1 MKTGTFAARASFAQ
15 ESMWFLEQLEHGSA
29 TYNCQLGLRL
39 TGRLDLDVL
48 ERALIALTQRHE
60 VLRTT
65 FDTSDGELLQVIH
78 DDLPWEVDLDDL
90 TGVPDPAA
98 ALKEAS
104 DVELRRQF
112 DLVNGPVGRAN
123 LFRLGETDHVLVLT
137 LDHLTCDAWS
147 MRVLH
152 RDFIALYSALCNET
166 ELPPEP
172 AIRYADFAQWQR
184 DWLLGGEMD
193 RQLGFWRD
201 TLADRPPL
209 VRLPGHRPATRQA
222 GRLIQP
228 MDAGVLA
235 RLTELGQ
242 ARNTSLFMVLTA
254 AFATQLSHYSG
265 MTDLVL
271 GSLMANRDQVE
282 IEDVVG
288 YFINTVALRLDLSG
302 DPDVPELLDRTRR
315 VVLDAYANQ
324 QVPFD
329 RVVEHLAPDRNAGR
343 VPLVNVMIEYSDVA
357 REPVDLG
364 ELRIEPLPLASLPVP
379 VDLVLTIRKD
389 GDTEHAIWQFNSE
402 HLAAATIE
410 VMQRHFAALL
420 AQLAAGEPLTA
431 VRPGEL
437 VVAQDRPGTPEVAA
451 PVAEFDSEFASE
463 FDTEL
468 GAVVTEVWEK
478 VLRQNGIGPS
488 DDFFALGGHS
498 LAGARVMTHLQR
510 RIEVRLPMRLLF
522 DHPVLADFVAEVG
535 LHLTPTEKGSPCT
548 AR

>member
-15 ESMWFLEQLEHGSA
+15 QSMWFLEQLEHGSA
-29 TYNCQLGLRL
+29 TYNCQLGMRL
-39 TGRLDLDVL
+39 TGRLDLEVL
-48 ERALIALTQRHE
+48 ERVLVALTQRHE

-65 FDTSDGELLQVIH
+65 FDTRDGDLLQVIH
-78 DDLPWEVDLDDL
+78 DDLPWEIVLDDL
-90 TGVPDPAA
+90 TGVPDPDAA
-98 ALKEAS
+98 RAQAS
-104 DVELRRQF
+104 AVELRRQF
-112 DLVNGPVGRAN
+112 DLANGPVGRAN
-123 LFRLGETDHVLVLT
+123 LFRLGDTDHVLVLT

-147 MRVLH
+147 MRILH
-152 RDFIALYSALCNET
+152 RDLTLLYSALRDGT

-172 AIRYADFAQWQR
+172 AIRYADYAEWQR
-184 DWLLGGEMD
+184 DWLSGGEMD
-193 RQLGFWRD
+193 RQLAFWRN

-209 VRLPGHRPATRQA
+209 VRLPGERPASRQS

-228 MDAGVLA
+228 LDAGVLA
-235 RLTELGQ
+235 RLTELGR

-254 AFATQLSHYSG
+254 AFATQLSRYSG
-265 MTDLVL
+265 RTDLVL

-302 DPDVPELLDRTRR
+302 EPDVPELLDRTRR
-315 VVLDAYANQ
+315 VMLDAYANQ

-329 RVVEHLAPDRNAGR
+329 RVVEHLAPDRSAGR

-364 ELRIEPLPLASLPVP
+364 DLRIEPLPLASLPVP

-389 GDTEHAIWQFNSE
+389 GGTEHAIWQFNSE
-402 HLAAATIE
+402 HLTAGTIE

-420 AQLAAGEPLTA
+420 EQLAAGEPLTA
-431 VRPGEL
+431 VRQGEL
-437 VVAQDRPGTPEVAA
+437 AMAEDRPSTPEVAA
-451 PVAEFDSEFASE
+451 PVTE

-468 GAVVTEVWEK
+468 GAVVAEVWEK
-478 VLRQNGIGPS
+478 VLRRNGIGPD

-510 RIEVRLPMRLLF
+510 RVQVRLPMRLLF

-535 LHLTPTEKGSPCT
+535 LLLTHGNRKGQP
-548 AR
+548 